1 MNAEENEIVHEIFRV
16 VSRYLDPRYISC
28 YISEN
33 WDSAWAIIHGWFYRR
48 GTEVFFMQ
56 YFNFIGKTAATA
68 RVGSVQDLVDDNYI
82 GWFRNI
88 GSYHPVRWVYYTGSW
103 TMFNIYNIYK
113 STYNYLC
120 FFDGNMADNWLATH
134 AAEVLAVSGS
144 NLVTFHSESMS
155 RCLSLP

>member
-16 VSRYLDPRYISC
+16 VSRFPQYISC
-28 YISEN
+28 YTSEN

-88 GSYHPVRWVYYTGSW
+88 GSYHPVRWVYYTGS
-103 TMFNIYNIYK
+103 
-113 STYNYLC
+113 
-120 FFDGNMADNWLATH
+120 
-134 AAEVLAVSGS
+134 
-144 NLVTFHSESMS
+144 
-155 RCLSLP
+155 